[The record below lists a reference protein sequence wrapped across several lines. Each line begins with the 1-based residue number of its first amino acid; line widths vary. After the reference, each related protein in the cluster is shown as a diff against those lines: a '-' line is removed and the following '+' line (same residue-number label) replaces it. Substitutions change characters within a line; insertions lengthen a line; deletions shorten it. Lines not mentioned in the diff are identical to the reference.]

1 MLRGKRHTNLPL
13 EHPTMCHI
21 SRSQYG
27 HRIVEKFVL
36 LLFVDQTEVLYTALQ
51 NLLNQLTQH
60 FCAVPRIMCQFLN
73 KLQGMSS
80 SLIFKFDS
88 PCDLCQHFAAN
99 AI

>member
-1 MLRGKRHTNLPL
+1 MLRGKIHANLPL
-13 EHPTMCHI
+13 EHPIMCQINRNQNSRHI
-21 SRSQYG
+21 DKES
-27 HRIVEKFVL
+27 VL
-36 LLFVDQTEVLYTALQ
+36 LFFVDQTEVLYTALQ

-60 FCAVPRIMCQFLN
+60 FCAIPRIMCQFLN

-88 PCDLCQHFAAN
+88 PCDLCQHFVAN